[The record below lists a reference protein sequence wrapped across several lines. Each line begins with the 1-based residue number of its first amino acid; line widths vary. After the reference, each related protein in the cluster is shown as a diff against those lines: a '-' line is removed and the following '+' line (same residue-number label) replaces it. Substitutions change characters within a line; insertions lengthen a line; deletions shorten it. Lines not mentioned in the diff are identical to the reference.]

1 MNLAL
6 KDIRHNLGRFLLT
19 CLGLSLLLGIVLAM
33 VGIYR
38 GLVVE
43 SLGLVRAAGAQV
55 WVVEGGTRGPFAEAS
70 RLPGDTRE
78 AVAAQWGVAAAGGV
92 SYQNIEAQHRGQ
104 TKRLMVVGAQIARPG
119 EAPSVVEGR
128 PILRSRYEA
137 VADRGAGLALG
148 ERIRLGRD
156 MFTVV
161 GLTSGLV
168 ASGGD
173 PVMFITLRDAQK
185 LQFDL
190 APAAAR
196 RESIRSAGAA
206 GTTDTV
212 NAIVVRLLPGVDAN
226 RFAQDIVRWKHLS
239 ALTQQDQETVLARS
253 VIDRARRQIGLFTT
267 LLLTVS
273 TVIVGLI
280 IYTMT
285 IDKKKAIA
293 TLKLIGAPD
302 RRIVGLIV
310 QQAIAMGVISFVT
323 GAALISAGQGYFPRR
338 VVLEPTDAADCFR
351 GGACRVPDCERARRA
366 HCAQDRSSFGACGVA
381 MAEQPVVEVRGISKH
396 FGEGPTR
403 VDALRELSLDVYPGT
418 VIGLRGPSGSGKSTL
433 LNVIGC
439 ILEPNSGSM
448 RLNGELVYDGKWLR
462 ADLRS
467 LRLEKIGFIFQ
478 SHNLL
483 PFLNAWENIAVARIL
498 AGASPAQ
505 ARSRALELLTYLGIE
520 RRAEAM
526 PGELS
531 GGEAQRVAIARALAN
546 DPRIILADE
555 PTAALD
561 SQRAGT
567 VMDMLRKVAT
577 EHRTALIVVSM
588 TKIFHRC
595 DHIYSLRDGA
605 LEAPIREGSDVLVRQ

>member
-38 GLVVE
+38 GLVDE
-43 SLGLVRAAGAQV
+43 SLGLVRAAGVQV

-70 RLPGDTRE
+70 RLSGDTRE
-78 AVAAQWGVAAAGGV
+78 AVAAQWGVAAAGSV
-92 SYQNIEAQHRGQ
+92 SYQNIDAQHRGQ

-119 EAPSVVEGR
+119 EAPAVVEGR

-137 VADRGAGLALG
+137 VADRSAGLALG
-148 ERIRLGRD
+148 EQIRLGRNK
-156 MFTVV
+156 FTVV

-196 RESIRSAGAA
+196 REFVRSAGAS

-212 NAIVVRLLPGVDAN
+212 NAILVRLLPGVDAN
-226 RFAQDIVRWKHLS
+226 RFAQDIVRWKHLA
-239 ALTQQDQETVLARS
+239 ALTQDDQETVLARS
-253 VIDRARRQIGLFTT
+253 VIDRARRQIGLFTG

-310 QQAIAMGVISFVT
+310 QQAVAMGVISFLA
-323 GAALISAGQGYFPRR
+323 GAALIGAGHGYFPRR
-338 VVLEPTDAADCFR
+338 VVLEPAD
-351 GGACRVPDCERARRA
+351 
-366 HCAQDRSSFGACGVA
+366 
-381 MAEQPVVEVRGISKH
+381 
-396 FGEGPTR
+396 
-403 VDALRELSLDVYPGT
+403 
-418 VIGLRGPSGSGKSTL
+418 
-433 LNVIGC
+433 
-439 ILEPNSGSM
+439 
-448 RLNGELVYDGKWLR
+448 
-462 ADLRS
+462 
-467 LRLEKIGFIFQ
+467 
-478 SHNLL
+478 
-483 PFLNAWENIAVARIL
+483 AVALFGVVLVACLL
-498 AGASPAQ
+498 AS
-505 ARSRALELLTYLGIE
+505 ALG
-520 RRAEAM
+520 
-526 PGELS
+526 
-531 GGEAQRVAIARALAN
+531 V
-546 DPRIILADE
+546 
-555 PTAALD
+555 
-561 SQRAGT
+561 
-567 VMDMLRKVAT
+567 
-577 EHRTALIVVSM
+577 RTAL
-588 TKIFHRC
+588 KI
-595 DHIYSLRDGA
+595 DPASA
-605 LEAPIREGSDVLVRQ
+605 LAG

>member
-1 MNLAL
+1 VNLAL
-6 KDIRHNLGRFLLT
+6 KDISHNLGRFLLT

-70 RLPGDTRE
+70 RLPGDMRE
-78 AVAAQWGVAAAGGV
+78 VVAAQWGVAAAGGV

-119 EAPSVVEGR
+119 EAPLVIEGR

-148 ERIRLGRD
+148 EQIRLGRN

-173 PVMFITLRDAQK
+173 PVLFITLRDAQK

-196 RESIRSAGAA
+196 RESVRSAVAV

-226 RFAQDIVRWKHLS
+226 RFAQDIVRWKHLA
-239 ALTQQDQETVLARS
+239 ALTQDDQEDVLARS

-285 IDKKKAIA
+285 VDKKKAIA

-310 QQAIAMGVISFVT
+310 QQAIAMGVISFLA
-323 GAALISAGQGYFPRR
+323 GAALISAGKGYFPRR
-338 VVLEPTDAADCFR
+338 VVLEPA
-351 GGACRVPDCERARRA
+351 
-366 HCAQDRSSFGACGVA
+366 
-381 MAEQPVVEVRGISKH
+381 
-396 FGEGPTR
+396 
-403 VDALRELSLDVYPGT
+403 DALTLFGV
-418 VIGLRGPSGSGKSTL
+418 VIVACL
-433 LNVIGC
+433 L
-439 ILEPNSGSM
+439 
-448 RLNGELVYDGKWLR
+448 
-462 ADLRS
+462 
-467 LRLEKIGFIFQ
+467 
-478 SHNLL
+478 
-483 PFLNAWENIAVARIL
+483 
-498 AGASPAQ
+498 AS
-505 ARSRALELLTYLGIE
+505 ALG
-520 RRAEAM
+520 
-526 PGELS
+526 
-531 GGEAQRVAIARALAN
+531 V
-546 DPRIILADE
+546 
-555 PTAALD
+555 
-561 SQRAGT
+561 
-567 VMDMLRKVAT
+567 
-577 EHRTALIVVSM
+577 RTAL
-588 TKIFHRC
+588 KI
-595 DHIYSLRDGA
+595 DPASA
-605 LEAPIREGSDVLVRQ
+605 LAG